1 MVGELDPN
9 RKRGALDASG
19 HFVVGEAGSRI
30 ARGVIMNDDDGV
42 GSMADRLPENLG
54 GVGKGLVAGAAENFG
69 EMDEPLA
76 VIEEDHP
83 DRFLREH
90 LHFGT
95 DEGKDIFGGRD
106 GEFVERFVR
115 KAAPEF
121 EDGGELCRLGGAD
134 PRDLT
139 EFPGSGAGKVA

>member
-1 MVGELDPN
+1 
-9 RKRGALDASG
+9 
-19 HFVVGEAGSRI
+19 
-30 ARGVIMNDDDGV
+30 MNDDNGV

-121 EDGGELCRLGGAD
+121 EDGCELCRLGGAD